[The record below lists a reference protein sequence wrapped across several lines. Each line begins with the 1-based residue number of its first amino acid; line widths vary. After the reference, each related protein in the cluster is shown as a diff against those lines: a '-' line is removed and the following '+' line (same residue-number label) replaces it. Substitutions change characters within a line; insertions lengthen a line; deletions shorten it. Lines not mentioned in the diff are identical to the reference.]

1 MDLPATSQ
9 QKKIVAISEIRVTNM
24 VVSSKEGHHV
34 PYREGC
40 PDWGGSNKRKKTLTK
55 IPRGFL
61 LSASE
66 DELFSIENIRLNETL
81 GSEIRRNHS
90 ESSG

>member
-34 PYREGC
+34 PYREGV
-40 PDWGGSNKRKKTLTK
+40 PIGVEVTDEKKPFENREVFLKLHPKTK
-55 IPRGFL
+55 L
-61 LSASE
+61 V
-66 DELFSIENIRLNETL
+66 SITNRLKETL
-81 GSEIRRNHS
+81 GE
-90 ESSG
+90 